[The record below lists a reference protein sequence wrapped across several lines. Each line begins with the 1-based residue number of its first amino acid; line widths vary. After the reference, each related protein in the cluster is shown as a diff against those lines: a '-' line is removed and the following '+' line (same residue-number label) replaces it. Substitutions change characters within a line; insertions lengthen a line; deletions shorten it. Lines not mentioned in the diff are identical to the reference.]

1 MEVLQCDGC
10 DFRAESC
17 DELKAHIQ
25 DVHTIFLQPADV
37 GNESPQRSRS
47 DSLNSFSHTEEDDED
62 VASNACDFPH
72 KEAGRDERSATQ
84 GCMFCL
90 FLVFFNLY

>member
-25 DVHTIFLQPADV
+25 DVHTVFLQPTDV
-37 GNESPQRSRS
+37 GNESPHRSRS

-62 VASNACDFPH
+62 IANNECDFPH
-72 KEAGRDERSATQ
+72 KETGTTAPRGTAQD
-84 GCMFCL
+84 C
-90 FLVFFNLY
+90 VFFFHT